1 MICVSKSTEICR
13 PPIKYCP
20 MLFRQECECEI
31 LDETNLKFPAFMYK
45 ALKISDST
53 TTEVPHYLLKW
64 SMMCSTDTVL

>member
-1 MICVSKSTEICR
+1 
-13 PPIKYCP
+13 